1 MNVVSQGLRWI
12 GFLLGWAFVIWLAVG
27 LLVGSIM
34 IALDERRLHRMKPKP
49 EEVRAH
55 AADLVARY
63 GQDAFRLNGEAM
75 YKARL
80 AKDFHRYR
88 FLKEVSGELIS
99 RVLSERDASRSGVS
113 PC

>member
-1 MNVVSQGLRWI
+1 MNVVSEPLGWT
-12 GFLLGWAFVIWLAVG
+12 GFLLGWAFLIWLAVG
-27 LLVGSIM
+27 LLVGGVM
-34 IALDERRLHRMKPKP
+34 IALDERRLRRMKPKP
-49 EEVRAH
+49 DEVRAY
-55 AADLVARY
+55 ADELIARH
-63 GQDAFRLNGEAM
+63 GQDAYRINGDAM

-99 RVLSERDASRSGVS
+99 RVVSEREASRSGVS